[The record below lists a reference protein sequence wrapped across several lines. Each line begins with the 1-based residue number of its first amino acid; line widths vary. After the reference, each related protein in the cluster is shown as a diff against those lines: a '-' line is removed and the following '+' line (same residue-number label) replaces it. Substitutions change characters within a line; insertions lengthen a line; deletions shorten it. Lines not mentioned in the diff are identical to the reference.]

1 MSLLSLL
8 SETAWKSKFNKLGE
22 MKLRQSSIRQFRY
35 CPKKFYYDYF
45 LESEE
50 EKEKYAKPAYFT
62 LGSYFHAYVEAHSL
76 GHAIEPEKL
85 LRECWEKDGNVDA
98 DFSECLFRLDNKE
111 VFYGESLNSLAIKV
125 CHYLDSY
132 GFAPERV
139 EILESMNMGKLSITG
154 TPDLVSVNKLTGE
167 RFVLDLKT
175 SGLWRR
181 FMGTGSLSAVKY
193 TPDQITF
200 ATQLQHYDWMLYR
213 LHGIK
218 ADKYGYICPVNFIPV
233 TSGKSKGQLR
243 GEPIS
248 IAPAATVEQL
258 TEIYEYDLYGTAK
271 EIAKCRDDNEWP
283 RNRPETYGK
292 LDCVSCRHRDTCLGQ
307 REIRTEL
314 PDFIDSN
321 LG

>member
-8 SETAWKSKFNKLGE
+8 SETAWKSKFHKLGE
-22 MKLRQSSIRQFRY
+22 LKLRQSSIRQFRY

-45 LESEE
+45 LEAEE

-76 GHAIEPEKL
+76 GHDVEPERL
-85 LRECWEKDGNVDA
+85 LKECWDKDGNVDA

-111 VFYGESLNSLAIKV
+111 VFYGMSLNDLAIKV
-125 CHYLDSY
+125 CRYLDQY

-139 EILESMNMGKLSITG
+139 EILESMEMGKVSITG

-175 SGLWRR
+175 SGLWRK
-181 FMGTGSLSAVKY
+181 FFGTGSLSAVKY
-193 TPDQITF
+193 DEAQITF

-218 ADKYGYICPVNFIPV
+218 ADRYGYICPVNFIPN
-233 TSGKSKGQLR
+233 TKTGKLR

-248 IAPAATVEQL
+248 VAPAATIEQL
-258 TEIYEYDLYGTAK
+258 VEIYEYDLYGTAK
-271 EIAKCRDDNEWP
+271 AIAKCRDTNEWP

-292 LDCVSCRHRDTCLGQ
+292 LDCVSCRHRDVCLGQ
-307 REIRTEL
+307 REIRTEI
-314 PDFIDSN
+314 PDFINSD

>member
-8 SETAWKSKFNKLGE
+8 SETAWRSKFQGLGE
-22 MKLRQSSIRQFRY
+22 LKLRQSSIRQFRY

-45 LESEE
+45 LESKE
-50 EKEKYAKPAYFT
+50 EKEKRPKPAYFT

-76 GHAIEPEKL
+76 GKVIEPERL
-85 LRECWEKDGNVDA
+85 LRECWDEDGEVDA
-98 DFSECLFRLDNKE
+98 DFDDCLQRLDDRDI
-111 VFYGESLNSLAIKV
+111 FYGESLNDLALRV
-125 CHYLDSY
+125 CEHLDEH

-139 EILESMNMGKLSITG
+139 EVLESMTIGDLSITG
-154 TPDLVSVNKLTGE
+154 TPDLVSVNKLSGQ

-181 FMGTGSLSAVKY
+181 FFGTGSLSAVKY
-193 TPDQITF
+193 TEPQITF

-218 ADKYGYICPVNFIPV
+218 ADMYGYICPVNFILN
-233 TSGKSKGQLR
+233 TKTGRSR
-243 GEPIS
+243 GERIS
-248 IAPAATVEQL
+248 VAPAATVEQL
-258 TEIYEYDLYGTAK
+258 TEIYEYDLYSTAK
-271 EIAKCRDDNEWP
+271 DIARCRDNDEWP
-283 RNRPETYGK
+283 RNRPEIYGK
-292 LDCVSCRHRDTCLGQ
+292 LECVSCRHRDVCLGQ

-314 PDFIDSN
+314 PDFIDSG